1 MNVHQNAGPTPLG
14 RERPVRLIKGG
25 RCFSRVMLAHDACAA
40 FAANAD
46 SGGRAGLPRMAAE
59 DSHIAAISHLN
70 GECATARS
78 TAEILGGHR

>member
-1 MNVHQNAGPTPLG
+1 MNVHQNARPTPLG
-14 RERPVRLIKGG
+14 RELPVRLIKGG
-25 RCFSRVMLAHDACAA
+25 RCFSRVTSAHDACAA

-59 DSHIAAISHLN
+59 DIHIAAISHLN

-78 TAEILGGHR
+78 TADILGGHR